1 MAAATTH
8 RAIKCCL
15 VAALALLACLPGGVR
30 AAQQGGLRHRALA
43 LLAHDSKGLAA
54 DTGGRSLLQTTP
66 GNNGTGLVRWCHLDC
81 QFR

>member
-15 VAALALLACLPGGVR
+15 VVALALLACLPGGVT